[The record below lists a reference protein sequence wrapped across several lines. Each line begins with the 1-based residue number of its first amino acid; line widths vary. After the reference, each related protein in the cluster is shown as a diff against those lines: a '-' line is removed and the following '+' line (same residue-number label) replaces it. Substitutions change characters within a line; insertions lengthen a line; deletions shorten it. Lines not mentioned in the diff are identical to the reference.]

1 MNPVRNTKA
10 ITGEGKISNGV
21 NPVRPQIDTCV
32 LHSDK
37 TGRFYTGVTQTDMGN
52 NILEIVLREV

>member
-1 MNPVRNTKA
+1 M
-10 ITGEGKISNGV
+10 

-32 LHSDK
+32 LRGDK